1 LERKSLLYASQPIE
15 GEASVADMIKAL
27 ASKVDLKFVNVDVK
41 SVHSNP
47 YYEMLL
53 SKFRKLR
60 PIHIIADIDFGTVT
74 IYTGKSPI
82 DSVVPFISPE
92 NGLIGYPIFYDIGIN
107 FRCIYSPSIKLLEK

>member
-1 LERKSLLYASQPIE
+1 MPDAPIEITASAIGKEKLVVCEPTSIE
-15 GEASVADMIKAL
+15 GEASVSDMIKAL

-60 PIHIIADIDFGTVT
+60 PTIIIADIDFGTVT
-74 IYTGKSPI
+74 IYTGKTL
-82 DSVVPFISPE
+82 
-92 NGLIGYPIFYDIGIN
+92 LI
-107 FRCIYSPSIKLLEK
+107 L